1 MPEQVPL
8 TELIPG
14 TKYTLE
20 VSDCCFEGTITGVF
34 KAYVSD
40 EDGDPDEAVFDFG
53 TIGPLWGQWTATPCL
68 PPSEG

>member
-34 KAYVSD
+34 LSY
-40 EDGDPDEAVFDFG
+40 PDTVAAMFDFG